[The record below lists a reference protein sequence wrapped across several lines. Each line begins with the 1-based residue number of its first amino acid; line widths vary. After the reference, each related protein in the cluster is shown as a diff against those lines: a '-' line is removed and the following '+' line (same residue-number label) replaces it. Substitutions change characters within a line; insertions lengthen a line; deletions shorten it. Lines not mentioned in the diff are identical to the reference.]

1 MSLALPRRDFAPE
14 LVAHGD
20 LVLAELGPAVSAADP
35 TGSVAPRNRLLC
47 AGLGLLGVAAYRAL
61 GGVGREAEVGRAG
74 AMLSLITKI
83 DDQVIDA
90 LDFHGGAITDRDE
103 LCRRTR
109 AFLAPTLVSIRDARA
124 PNAPPNARNAPP
136 NARNARNAPPNA
148 RNAPRAPPDPRCAF
162 AAELGVALR
171 ALAAD
176 GARLDRVLATI
187 AAGWEVQVEAV
198 RVLTSHPSAVT
209 RAEVAA
215 VTRSISGLWLLMIAR
230 LGELP
235 GDASRAFT
243 PAEEEGFLAWGWAI
257 QRADAL
263 ADLAKDLADGHLSS
277 WPGRLLW
284 ERAPEAY
291 LDAAARGDA
300 TAIYALLRAH
310 EVERDCLPDAAEAK
324 RLEAALPALGEV
336 PDLLAWIHAY
346 LARRYL
352 GHPLHALT
360 ATGPPA
366 MGAPAMGAPAMGAPA
381 MGAPAMGAPAPR
393 SPACARLFPEP
404 AAPRTPPCSA
414 P

>member
-124 PNAPPNARNAPP
+124 PNAPP
-136 NARNARNAPPNA
+136 NARNAPPNA

-366 MGAPAMGAPAMGAPA
+366 MGAPAMGAPA
-381 MGAPAMGAPAPR
+381 PR